1 MADFADIVEEIQKTN
16 SKLDELN
23 AASSAATGASA
34 TEDKR
39 DAAAAAA
46 RSENYLK
53 TIADAVSAGGGPDPA
68 EGKKES
74 KKGGLL
80 AGIGGALSG
89 LGLGAGAA
97 MGGLGALFAGGGYL
111 LKQISEFDGKKV
123 KENVLELVSIG
134 DALVKDSGGL
144 LQAFG
149 KTGLLVV
156 TLGGI
161 GLGLAALS
169 VGTGAAAAVTK
180 FTEGIKWSEDIK
192 KNVEMLLSIETK
204 SFLDTTGLLATMGGL
219 GAALIAF
226 SIGSTT
232 AVAAT
237 GIDSA
242 ISMFTGN
249 KEGMGT
255 GWAKNIK

>member
-123 KENVLELVSIG
+123 KENFEYTSDINTEWLKKEDLISLLNSI
-134 DALVKDSGGL
+134 
-144 LQAFG
+144 
-149 KTGLLVV
+149 
-156 TLGGI
+156 
-161 GLGLAALS
+161 
-169 VGTGAAAAVTK
+169 
-180 FTEGIKWSEDIK
+180 
-192 KNVEMLLSIETK
+192 
-204 SFLDTTGLLATMGGL
+204 
-219 GAALIAF
+219 
-226 SIGSTT
+226 
-232 AVAAT
+232 
-237 GIDSA
+237 
-242 ISMFTGN
+242 N
-249 KEGMGT
+249 K
-255 GWAKNIK
+255 